1 MTVNQAR
8 ARRALLVSAG
18 LVLAIICLIVSFAQP
33 VRSADVPRIVS
44 VDISGNLH
52 VPTQTIMDVIQV
64 RPGQPYDPAVIQS
77 DLSRINA
84 LGYFAAVPAPLIRP
98 RGNGVAITY
107 RVIENPVV
115 TKITFV
121 GNKKVPSDTLAALMD
136 TTVGQVFNTDT
147 FRQDLQKINSYY
159 ERIGYQG
166 QLPSH
171 ITNLSIDPKTGV
183 VTIDVI
189 EGLTVAKVL
198 LSGTFILPP
207 AKILA
212 AISVKPGVEYS
223 DSMRDKDYEALN
235 KLYAKAGLYIGN
247 FEGGI
252 KQDTINQKAGTADV
266 QYTIDVARVAVV
278 QITGNVRTKDDV
290 IRRQLQLQPGSLLT
304 KDGIKRDYERLNN
317 LGFFSKVEPDV
328 KPGPDPK
335 RPDLVAVVWHVTE
348 QKTAQAQ
355 VGVGYQGGIT
365 GQGLYGTLGYSDNNL
380 HGTGNNLQLQ
390 LQRGS
395 RTYTTQLSASIPY
408 FGKTKKSQRYSVGA
422 SIFANGST
430 YFYPIYQVGNGS
442 GIPSLNPS
450 TSSIPVTLVSTGSQ
464 IGGSYATAQSQSTG
478 ISLQVGR
485 RLNYFTQL
493 SIGTS
498 LSSIK
503 SSTTVPSPYYFQSAQ
518 PNVVVGPTPGPLSNI
533 NPTSGATSFGI
544 AATSIANT
552 NTGLPYNLYTVTL
565 GSSTNTLDDYF
576 DPTKGHTINFGETI
590 SSPSIGSNF
599 NFTQTQLD
607 ATRFFPVLKNSTLG
621 LHFQGRLSTGI
632 LPYSAL
638 YTFSDQQL
646 RGYNSVFY
654 GTDTGLFQA
663 EIRKPLTAD
672 RKFQIAVFFDQGAF
686 RIRGA
691 TPLLDPYTNRIL
703 SYPGNWNYNYDY
715 GAGLRFSI
723 PQLLGNQ
730 VIRLDFA
737 KGANGTHT
745 SFGIGQSF

>member
-8 ARRALLVSAG
+8 ARRVLLVSAG
-18 LVLAIICLIVSFAQP
+18 IVLATICLIASFAQP
-33 VRSADVPRIVS
+33 VRSADVPRIVA

-52 VPTQTIMDVIQV
+52 VPTQTIMDVVQIRV
-64 RPGQPYDPAVIQS
+64 GQPYDPSVIQS
-77 DLSRINA
+77 DLARINA

-98 RGNGVAITY
+98 RGNGVAVTY
-107 RVIENPVV
+107 RVVENPVV

-121 GNKKVPSDTLAALMD
+121 GNKSVPADTLQALMD

-171 ITNLSIDPKTGV
+171 ISNLSIDPKTGV

-189 EGLTVAKVL
+189 EGLTVRKVIVT
-198 LSGTFILPP
+198 GFYVLPIS
-207 AKILA
+207 KILA

-223 DSMRDKDYEALN
+223 DAMRDKDYETLN
-235 KLYAKAGLYIGN
+235 KLYTDAGIYIGN

-252 KQDTINQKAGTADV
+252 KQDSINQKNGTADV
-266 QYTIDVARVAVV
+266 QYTIDAARVAVV

-290 IRRQLQLQPGSLLT
+290 IRRQLQLQPGALLT
-304 KDGIKRDYERLNN
+304 KNGIKRDYERLNN

-328 KPGPDPK
+328 KPGPNPK
-335 RPDLVAVVWHVTE
+335 RPDLVAVIWHVTE

-355 VGVGYQGGIT
+355 VGVGYQGGLT

-380 HGTGNNLQLQ
+380 HGTGNNAQLQ
-390 LQRGS
+390 LQRGA
-395 RTYTTQLSASIPY
+395 RTYTAQVSVSIPY
-408 FGKTKKSQRYSVGA
+408 FGKTAKSQKYSVGA

-430 YFYPIYQVGNGS
+430 YYYPVYQVGNG
-442 GIPSLNPS
+442 GAIPSLNGNGS
-450 TSSIPVTLVSTGSQ
+450 TIPVTLVSTGSQ
-464 IGGSYATAQSQSTG
+464 VGGVYSTAQSQSTG
-478 ISLQVGR
+478 ISLQLGR

-493 SIGTS
+493 SLGAS

-518 PNVVVGPTPGPLSNI
+518 PNVVVGPTPNPLTNI
-533 NPTSGATSFGI
+533 NPTSGATSYGI
-544 AATSIANT
+544 IASSIANT

-565 GSSTNTLDDYF
+565 GSSTNTLDDYL

-590 SSPSIGSNF
+590 SSPTFGSNF
-599 NFTQTQLD
+599 QFTQTQLD

-621 LHFQGRLSTGI
+621 VHFQGRLSTGV

-646 RGYNSVFY
+646 RGYDRVFY
-654 GTDTGLFQA
+654 GTDTGLIQV
-663 EIRKPLTAD
+663 ELRKPLTAD
-672 RKFQIAVFFDQGAF
+672 RKFQVVAFFDQGAF

-703 SYPGNWNYNYDY
+703 SYPANWAYNYDY

-737 KGANGTHT
+737 KGANGTHS